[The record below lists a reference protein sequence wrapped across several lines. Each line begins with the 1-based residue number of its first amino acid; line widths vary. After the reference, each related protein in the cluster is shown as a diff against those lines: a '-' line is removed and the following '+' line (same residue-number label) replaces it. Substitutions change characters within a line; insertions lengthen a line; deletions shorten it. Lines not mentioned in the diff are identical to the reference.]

1 LLAASVVADS
11 PADRAGIK
19 QGMIIAAIDGNA
31 VDSHESWL
39 KALTPGKHMIKVWD
53 ADAKRYREIEII
65 KTEAPLGV
73 SILKR
78 ETPP

>member
-1 LLAASVVADS
+1 
-11 PADRAGIK
+11 
-19 QGMIIAAIDGNA
+19 MIIAAIDGNA
-31 VDSHESWL
+31 VDSHESWI
-39 KALTPGKHMIKVWD
+39 KALTPGKHTIKVWD

>member
-1 LLAASVVADS
+1 
-11 PADRAGIK
+11 
-19 QGMIIAAIDGNA
+19 
-31 VDSHESWL
+31 
-39 KALTPGKHMIKVWD
+39 MIKVWD
-53 ADAKRYREIEII
+53 ADAKRYSEIEII